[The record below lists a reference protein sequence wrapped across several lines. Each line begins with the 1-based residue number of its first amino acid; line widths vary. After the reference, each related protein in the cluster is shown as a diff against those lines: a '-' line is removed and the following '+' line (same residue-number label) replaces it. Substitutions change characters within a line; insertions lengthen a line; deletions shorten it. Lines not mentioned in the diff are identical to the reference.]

1 MRSYVGW
8 SLLYCPLIMAKDL
21 TISERCAPSFDCIPE
36 NRIEVY
42 PLYQKNINKRKKKRE
57 KSKG

>member
-8 SLLYCPLIMAKDL
+8 SLLCCPLIMAKDL
-21 TISERCAPSFDCIPE
+21 TTLGSCAPSCDCIPQ

>member
-1 MRSYVGW
+1 
-8 SLLYCPLIMAKDL
+8 MAKDL